1 MANPEYI
8 YCAARFL
15 ACRID
20 TPPDMHRSCVQEMRE
35 YEIGTGEIKR
45 IFKCPCPCGH
55 DDDEKEH

>member
-1 MANPEYI
+1 MSNPEYI

-35 YEIGTGEIKR
+35 YEIGTGGPKPSA
-45 IFKCPCPCGH
+45 CWHAGSLGGM
-55 DDDEKEH
+55 